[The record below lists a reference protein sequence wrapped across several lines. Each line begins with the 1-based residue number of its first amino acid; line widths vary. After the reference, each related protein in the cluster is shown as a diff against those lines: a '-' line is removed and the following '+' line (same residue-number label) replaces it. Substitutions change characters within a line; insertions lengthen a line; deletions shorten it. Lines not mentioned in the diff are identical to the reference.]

1 MKEYSGKLISIF
13 YRKSQIFWAQT
24 LKAYDIASGEYP
36 ILIVLNRQDGIT
48 QDEIASELGIDKSA
62 ITRVVKSLLEKGF
75 IERKKDLEDLRCN
88 RIYLTEKG
96 RESWEPIQKGR
107 EEWEAIMSKNL
118 KKEETEEV
126 IRILSQMVEN
136 IEEYFE
142 ED

>member
-1 MKEYSGKLISIF
+1 MRAGNLFK
-13 YRKSQIFWAQT
+13 
-24 LKAYDIASGEYP
+24 
-36 ILIVLNRQDGIT
+36 
-48 QDEIASELGIDKSA
+48 
-62 ITRVVKSLLEKGF
+62 
-75 IERKKDLEDLRCN
+75 
-88 RIYLTEKG
+88 
-96 RESWEPIQKGR
+96 R

>member
-1 MKEYSGKLISIF
+1 MKEYSGKLISIL

-24 LKAYDIASGEYP
+24 LKAY
-36 ILIVLNRQDGIT
+36 
-48 QDEIASELGIDKSA
+48 EIASELGIDKSA